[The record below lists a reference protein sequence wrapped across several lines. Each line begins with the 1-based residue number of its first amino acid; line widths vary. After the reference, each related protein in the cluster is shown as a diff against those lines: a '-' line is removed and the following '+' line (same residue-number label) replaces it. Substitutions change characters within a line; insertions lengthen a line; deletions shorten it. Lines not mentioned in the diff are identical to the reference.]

1 MTRCSACHEDV
12 IVAVSS
18 AGDRLVLDCEPQPD
32 GEWVVDYANRREPTW
47 FARRWQQLLPEARFL
62 RGRPSR
68 YRLHRQEC
76 WAFVVRVKSTATFAV
91 KLCLLCLLL
100 VGCTAAGSLGPN
112 ITLTGDRGPLD
123 MLRSGPGADGEAT
136 IRIEAGDDVGY
147 YVAAWRNKSAPNLN
161 TNLNGPLTPAP
172 AKP

>member
-1 MTRCSACHEDV
+1 MTRCGACHEDV

-32 GEWVVDYANRREPTW
+32 GEWVADYAHDREPQW

-76 WAFVVRVKSTATFAV
+76 WAEFAVRVKKGATFAV

-100 VGCTAAGSLGPN
+100 VGCQ
-112 ITLTGDRGPLD
+112 D
-123 MLRSGPGADGEAT
+123 
-136 IRIEAGDDVGY
+136 RIEPHSRIQFDSVAGPWAR
-147 YVAAWRNKSAPNLN
+147 AAYIVTDKDTGAQFFVVIDTGIVQL
-161 TNLNGPLTPAP
+161 P
-172 AKP
+172 AKSLEKEKP